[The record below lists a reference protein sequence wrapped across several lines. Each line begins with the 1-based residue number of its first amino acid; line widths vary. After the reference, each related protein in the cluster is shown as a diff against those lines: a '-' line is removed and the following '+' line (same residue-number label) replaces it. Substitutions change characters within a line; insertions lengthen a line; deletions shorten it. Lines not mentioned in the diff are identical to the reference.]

1 MRYTLLSNITIKIFL
16 LITIIN
22 TYFLLRIKPANP
34 AQNVILRYGI
44 LEESISVEDLQRIAA
59 TGIVPQQYQVYTNK
73 FPPEDRQKFLEVLRK
88 KVTVNFVSLSR
99 LLYTPVG
106 SSILQD
112 FSKLTFRKDEAGMQA
127 LRTALVHGSKT
138 SEGLSVISFIQN
150 YPSQNLVINVAEV
163 PGVFSNFNLS
173 YQQSNRFI
181 QAITPQL
188 AAKPAELNLP
198 FDPGEAGTGK
208 VQVINLPR
216 LKDEQRQR
224 LVPVDIYWSDAAGTT
239 KPVIVLSHGYSSDRT
254 DMRYIAE
261 HLASHGYVVAAL
273 EHIGSNQDYRIDPMQ
288 GGLALL
294 MKPQEF
300 LERPKDISFI
310 LDQLAQWN
318 QQDKH
323 QLQGKLTTNN
333 AMVIGHSFGG
343 GTAMSIAGGEL
354 QVDSLRER
362 CAQFLDTTVNFGE
375 GLQCVAK
382 TLPQERYI
390 LRDPRIKQA
399 IALNPTT
406 SLMFGET
413 GLENME
419 IPILIL
425 ASSADQVTPALT
437 EQIIGF
443 SKIPAP
449 KWLIGIVGATHGSIK
464 DPISTAQREEKGG
477 VEVVGAQAAEIH
489 RYMKVITLAF
499 AAQMTP
505 QREQY
510 KIFLTPEYAQY
521 ASTQGFPIR
530 LVTEI
535 PADVMEELKL
545 PR

>member
-1 MRYTLLSNITIKIFL
+1 MRYTLPKITINIFL
-16 LITIIN
+16 LITIMS
-22 TYFLLRIKPANP
+22 TYLLLRIKPVKA
-34 AQNVILRYGI
+34 AENVILRYGI
-44 LEESISVEDLQRIAA
+44 LEESISVEDLQKIAK
-59 TGIVPQQYQVYTNK
+59 TGIVPRQYQVYTQK
-73 FPPEDRQKFLEVLRK
+73 FPPQEQQKFLEILRK
-88 KVTVNFVSLSR
+88 KIPVNFVSLSR

-106 SSILQD
+106 STILQD

-163 PGVFSNFNLS
+163 PRVFGSFNLS
-173 YQQSNRFI
+173 YQQSNEFI

-188 AAKPAELNLP
+188 AAKPTELNLP
-198 FDPGEAGTGK
+198 FDPGEVGTGK

-224 LVPVDIYWSDAAGTT
+224 LVPVDIYWSNAAISA
-239 KPVIVLSHGYSSDRT
+239 KPVVILSHGYSSDRT

-273 EHIGSNQDYRIDPMQ
+273 EHIGSNQDYRIHPIQ

-310 LDQLAQWN
+310 LDQLAEFN
-318 QQDKH
+318 QQEGH
-323 QLQGKLTTNN
+323 PLQGKLTTNK

-354 QVDSLRER
+354 QVDFLRER

-382 TLPQERYI
+382 TLPQDRYR
-390 LRDPRIKQA
+390 LGDPRIKQA

-413 GLENME
+413 GLENIQ
-419 IPILIL
+419 IPTLIL

-437 EQIIGF
+437 EQIISF
-443 SKIPAP
+443 SKISAP
-449 KWLIGIVGATHGSIK
+449 KWLIGIMGATHGSIK
-464 DPISTAQREEKGG
+464 DPISTANREEQGG
-477 VEVVGAQAAEIH
+477 VEVVGEQAADLH
-489 RYMKVITLAF
+489 RYIKVITLAF

-505 QREQY
+505 QGEEY

-535 PADVMEELKL
+535 PADVLEKLQL